1 MAIYKYKEGL
11 TWRPRTARVS
21 YESKSARRCIFTDT
35 ISIEVRETS
44 GGYTTNSDKSGLIG
58 GARISLATREP
69 LHAGRSNVTFFNA
82 DH

>member
-1 MAIYKYKEGL
+1 MASQNCPSEL
-11 TWRPRTARVS
+11 RVKIG
-21 YESKSARRCIFTDT
+21 SKMYLYYIHR
-35 ISIEVRETS
+35 EVRETS

-82 DH
+82 DHSGLTSTSIFFA